1 MIEKEK
7 LLAKL
12 RGQINNDERLIS
24 IYSDHI
30 RNSMRHSPLRKE
42 VVAQITSMLQK
53 RKEVSAA
60 HEAARKKL
68 VETIAKSDR
77 DVY

>member
-1 MIEKEK
+1 MIEKDRLIERLK
-7 LLAKL
+7 AET
-12 RGQINNDERLIS
+12 RRDERLIS

-30 RNSMRHSPLRKE
+30 RNSMVHSSLRKE
-42 VVAQITSMLQK
+42 VITEIANMLQK

-60 HEAARKKL
+60 HEAARNRL
-68 VETIAKSDR
+68 VESIVNSDR